1 MTVGFKHQYPSSSPG
16 QDGQVIPLEVSR
28 PELTFSLCFTS
39 SPMVAPLSL
48 DPEWDILELWTNETC
63 MVGFD
68 ITPVSRPDGAGGIV
82 PFSYRLGATIAEAP
96 DRIILTPP
104 NYLQATDINNV
115 LRWLS
120 VISLANPGEL
130 FVSVLTR
137 FEAIAIDE
145 SLRRG

>member
-1 MTVGFKHQYPSSSPG
+1 
-16 QDGQVIPLEVSR
+16 
-28 PELTFSLCFTS
+28 
-39 SPMVAPLSL
+39 MVAPLSL
-48 DPEWDILELWTNETC
+48 DPGWDILELWTNETC
-63 MVGFD
+63 IVGFD
-68 ITPVSRPDGAGGIV
+68 SIPVIRPDGAGSII
-82 PFSYRLGATIAEAP
+82 PFAYRLGATIAEAP
-96 DRIILTPP
+96 ARILITPP
-104 NYLQATDINNV
+104 NYLQTTDINNV